1 MKKLSDRFQYY
12 SGILCATG
20 MNVDIND
27 LVHISALLEA
37 EEQGLLLKLP
47 CKVGTTYWTFDTQYW
62 IDEKECKGC
71 LNYCDCDIETFC
83 VNDEEYPSCM
93 QVIEKVFL
101 NNLEIVSLMKKF
113 GKTVFLTKEEALQK
127 LKELENE

>member
-37 EEQGLLLKLP
+37 EEQGLLR
-47 CKVGTTYWTFDTQYW
+47 KVEQGEWIKQTRCIDTW
-62 IDEKECKGC
+62 
-71 LNYCDCDIETFC
+71 
-83 VNDEEYPSCM
+83 SCTNCGE
-93 QVIEKVFL
+93 VEKVPTCMGEPIYNFCP
-101 NNLEIVSLMKKF
+101 NCGAKMK
-113 GKTVFLTKEEALQK
+113 VVE
-127 LKELENE
+127 